1 MTISPILT
9 DFPFCI
15 ELYSEIEKFL
25 CISHCLLG
33 FFYENLC
40 YLFVTASYLNLIQFC
55 ILLLLRVSDY
65 IITLYVAQSVV
76 LFGNRG
82 TRTLYSYSI
91 TDSLCTFHSLIHL
104 QVLEKLTQNKEA
116 KAVPEMS

>member
-15 ELYSEIEKFL
+15 ELYTKIEVVL
-25 CISHCLLG
+25 CVSHCLLG
-33 FFYENLC
+33 FFYENPC
-40 YLFVTASYLNLIQFC
+40 NIFVTAGYLNLIQFC
-55 ILLLLRVSDY
+55 ILLLLGVSDY

-104 QVLEKLTQNKEA
+104 QALEKLTQNKEA
-116 KAVPEMS
+116 KAVPEVS